1 MQEPAE
7 HVGRRT
13 QGFGQQV
20 ELTKEAAVDI
30 NHDGEP

>member
-1 MQEPAE
+1 VQEPAE

-20 ELTKEAAVDI
+20 ELKEAAVDI